1 MASRLSKTE
10 RKYIVSMRELGM
22 TEQSI
27 ADRCGKSQSTV
38 SRVLKDEGYEQI
50 IEAQR
55 IELLDTKMEL
65 ADTKLALAKMT
76 LAYVAEKTQQNMLPL
91 RQ

>member
-1 MASRLSKTE
+1 MASRLTKAE
-10 RKYIVSMRELGM
+10 QKYIVSMRALGM

-27 ADRCGKSQSTV
+27 ADHCGKSQSTV

-91 RQ
+91 IR